1 MAELVDAHG
10 SGPCVLKDVLVRLQ
24 SRAQTMYF
32 TYVLRSA
39 DGKHRYVG
47 HCKNLRSQLNQHNA
61 RNVKATR
68 EHRPWEMVYS
78 EKFNSEKE
86 AVFRERFFKSTAGQK
101 WLGERK
107 I

>member
-68 EHRPWEMVYS
+68 AHRLWEMVY
-78 EKFNSEKE
+78 SEKE